1 MKKLACLFLANI
13 IFLGVF
19 MQNVQ
24 ADDINFCEN
33 CGAKL
38 ETHAIQAGHWET
50 DHRVYYNKHLDG
62 KQLSSVCHVGYTAYE
77 VGKIC
82 PNGHGAKET
91 FTHIDEFHSINHT
104 KNDQIIE

>member
-1 MKKLACLFLANI
+1 MKKLTCLFLANI

-38 ETHAIQAGHWET
+38 ETHAIQAGH
-50 DHRVYYNKHLDG
+50 
-62 KQLSSVCHVGYTAYE
+62 
-77 VGKIC
+77 
-82 PNGHGAKET
+82 
-91 FTHIDEFHSINHT
+91 
-104 KNDQIIE
+104 